1 MLRSFV
7 LTLLCAPALAAQQ
20 PRDSLIVNVGGRQ
33 QVLRAADIQALPHRT
48 LAASFGQGPQVYS
61 GVPLLAVLMRAGLD
75 TAQIQG
81 RGLAQS
87 LLIEA
92 ADGYR
97 VAFGVADLDSVAT
110 GRTLLLAD
118 SLNHHALP
126 ANEAPWRLV
135 VGGDKHARRSVRM
148 VAAVRVIAA
157 PEGRGVAAPGP

>member
-1 MLRSFV
+1 MLRSA
-7 LTLLCAPALAAQQ
+7 LLYLLCGPALAAQQ
-20 PRDSLIVNVGGRQ
+20 PRDSLIVDIGGRQ
-33 QVLRAADIQALPHRT
+33 QILRAADVQALPHRV

-61 GVPLLAVLMRAGLD
+61 GVPLLAVLQRAGLD
-75 TAQIQG
+75 TSQIQG

-87 LLIEA
+87 LLVEA

-118 SLNHHALP
+118 SLNHRALP

-135 VGGDKHARRSVRM
+135 VAGDKHARRSIRM
-148 VAAVRVIAA
+148 VTILRVIPA
-157 PEGRGVAAPGP
+157 PNP